1 MCVSPYYRNPVG
13 LSPSKSFTSIG
24 ISWSNLR
31 EVSHSF
37 QGQADVQLTLRANH
51 QTSTLLCATVDSLDD
66 IDQLLLVLQ
75 DPVELVV
82 VSSTKVAHHMF
93 IAEEEHKGDWIV
105 EFYEK
110 DISASLEKKMPDGQ
124 DNNTITDG
132 HSPYICLKSGT

>member
-1 MCVSPYYRNPVG
+1 MYLHATESHLVRRRRGASSVTVSRGV
-13 LSPSKSFTSIG
+13 IC
-24 ISWSNLR
+24 
-31 EVSHSF
+31 EVSHAF
-37 QGQADVQLTLRANH
+37 QGQADVRLTLRAHH

-75 DPVELVV
+75 DPVQLVV

-124 DNNTITDG
+124 HNNTITDG